1 MISNVI
7 KTALALYRYFKDN
20 SYLSRQRVVPV
31 KVLSSDVRSMKSD
44 ST

>member
-1 MISNVI
+1 MITNLI
-7 KTALALYRYFKDN
+7 KTVLALYRYFKDN
-20 SYLSRQRVVPV
+20 SYLSRQRVPV